1 MGELTVFVTGAGA
14 LVGQGV
20 LRALRMS
27 GRPMRIITGDPDHR
41 AAGHWLGDKAY
52 RIPMAADPTF
62 LDRVEEVIVRERV
75 SVLLVGTDVELGIFG
90 AARERLEAEYGI
102 HVVVSPPHVVE
113 IADDKWRT
121 AKFLKESGFPY
132 PRTALSTDRGA
143 VEQLIDSVGFPLF
156 AKPRRGARSVGVGVV
171 ERRAEIDRLCA
182 GTTEYVLQELLP
194 EGSGE
199 FTAGCL
205 VTGGR
210 CGSVV
215 VLRRDLRDGNTYR
228 AYSEGQTGYEGRIA
242 QIAERLGAYG
252 PCNLQFRVTD
262 GEPVVFEV
270 NARFSGTT
278 PIRGMFGYNEVSHL
292 LNHLVDGVAIPPA
305 TVRQGVVLRV
315 WSDIFVGADQFDEF
329 SKSGRLQNPATE
341 PFDFAISGDPAGNGR
356 SS

>member
-27 GRPMRIITGDPDHR
+27 GRPMRIVTGDPDHR
-41 AAGHWLGDKAY
+41 AAGHWLGDRAY
-52 RIPMAADPTF
+52 RIPMAADPRF
-62 LDRVEEVIVRERV
+62 LQRVEEVIAREAV
-75 SVLLVGTDVELGIFG
+75 SVVLVGTDVELRIFG
-90 AARERLEAEYGI
+90 EARGRLEEEYGVQ
-102 HVVVSPPHVVE
+102 VVVSPPHVVE

-121 AKFLKESGFPY
+121 AEFLKENGFAY
-132 PRTALSTDRGA
+132 PRTALSTDRAA
-143 VEQLIDSVGFPLF
+143 VRRLIESVGLPLF

-171 ERRAEIDRLCA
+171 QRESEVDRLCG
-182 GTTEYVLQELLP
+182 GTTEYVFQELLP
-194 EGSGE
+194 EESGE

-228 AYSEGQTGYEGRIA
+228 AYSEGETGFEGRISE
-242 QIAERLGAYG
+242 IAERLGAYG
-252 PCNLQFRVTD
+252 PCNLQFRVKD
-262 GEPVVFEV
+262 GEPVVFEI

-278 PIRGMFGYNEVSHL
+278 PIRGVFGHNEVAHL
-292 LNHLVDGVAIPPA
+292 LNHLVDGEAIPPA

-315 WSDIFVGADQFDEF
+315 WSDIFVGADQFNEF
-329 SKSGRLQNPATE
+329 SKSGQLQNPATE
-341 PFDFAISGDPAGNGR
+341 PFDFATAGDPAGKGR